1 MVQRLLAAKRADAH
15 ADYDRD
21 RFERALAERFR
32 IERSEELASGTR
44 TLYYAIPH
52 A

>member
-1 MVQRLLAAKRADAH
+1 MVQRLLAAKRAEAH

-21 RFERALAERFR
+21 RFERTLAERFR
-32 IERSEELASGTR
+32 IERSEALASGTR
-44 TLYYAIPH
+44 TLYYAIPR